1 MLHLL
6 REVAHHQEVGLTDLR
21 GLYRAALATGLTL
34 VAVFGLSIAS
44 ASPAAAATTHHV
56 TLSNFTYCVEGNCN
70 NHTLTISPGD
80 TVVWTYADSVCDL
93 TLVCLGHTAT
103 STGGPS
109 AFNSPTMHTPGA
121 LTGNT
126 PTTYGLSFFSSGTYT
141 YTCAFHGSGAS
152 NGLLHMDGAI
162 VVQAAAIQRTLNS
175 RPVVI
180 TPPGSG
186 SGSASGAPPGT
197 ISSLP
202 VVITPPG
209 SGSGS
214 TSGAPN
220 DRLDLRR
227 FLLPIGPNF
236 SVSANEL
243 PNTLLPS
250 LPSTGRG
257 LSPRSWMLL
266 EVAASLGIV
275 SAALLALRL
284 ATRRRSA

>member
-1 MLHLL
+1 M
-6 REVAHHQEVGLTDLR
+6 
-21 GLYRAALATGLTL
+21 ATGLTL

-44 ASPAAAATTHHV
+44 ASPAAAATIHHV
-56 TLSNFTYCVEGNCN
+56 TLSNFTYCVEGDCS

-103 STGGPS
+103 STGGPT
-109 AFNSPTMHTPGA
+109 AFNSPKMHTPGA

-126 PTTYGLSFFSSGTYT
+126 PTTYGLAFSSPGTYT
-141 YTCAFHGSGAS
+141 YTCAFHGSVAS
-152 NGLLHMDGAI
+152 NGLLHLDGAI
-162 VVQAAAIQRTLNS
+162 VVQAAALQGALNS
-175 RPVVI
+175 PPTLITHPGSGSSSTAAIPPGALDSPPVVI

-186 SGSASGAPPGT
+186 SGS
-197 ISSLP
+197 
-202 VVITPPG
+202 G
-209 SGSGS
+209 SA
-214 TSGAPN
+214 SGAPN
-220 DRLDLRR
+220 DRLDLRP
-227 FLLPIGPNF
+227 FLLPIAPYL

-243 PNTLLPS
+243 PNTFVPN

-266 EVAASLGIV
+266 ELAASLGTM

-284 ATRRRSA
+284 ATRRR